1 MRGPSEGTRGYDIPR
16 WDHAKRQS
24 DGVQMNMTPPSDP
37 NKVPVDGG
45 LAWLLAAGAGYAA
58 HRLRKKEDD
67 ADSDDAPLP

>member
-1 MRGPSEGTRGYDIPR
+1 
-16 WDHAKRQS
+16 
-24 DGVQMNMTPPSDP
+24 MNMTPPSDP